1 MLEELRIVI
10 LVIYLIRKKLQIQN
24 QYRVQLEKLR

>member
-1 MLEELRIVI
+1 MLEELRIAI
-10 LVIYLIRKKLQIQN
+10 SVIYLIRKKLQIQS